1 LFTGRWFAS
10 RVDGVDGISW
20 DFYYLYGPDAI
31 WETVPAPLVG
41 TGGDHLW
48 GTLLFG
54 KTGSLPIGEMSFPGR
69 GGFQR
74 VPQNRVEWAFG
85 EGIRLAQT

>member
-1 LFTGRWFAS
+1 MGFHGIFIICMVPMQSGKRSLRRWWV
-10 RVDGVDGISW
+10 R
-20 DFYYLYGPDAI
+20 
-31 WETVPAPLVG
+31 
-41 TGGDHLW
+41 GGDHLW